1 MGGADGHAS
10 ICSIVKRIESQ
21 EEARENAI
29 TLLNVLL
36 LQAPTRKKKAQLVS
50 QFENVGIYDA
60 LARQLDADYDKVMI
74 SDNKSEDEE
83 SPFQVQ
89 ATFFQE
95 ATEHVIHG
103 SAYEVEVY
111 KKRLSEVS
119 PGFRFV
125 AFAFILTLTAL
136 HDDMLT

>member
-1 MGGADGHAS
+1 MS
-10 ICSIVKRIESQ
+10 IGQRIESPD
-21 EEARENAI
+21 EEAKKMPSHS
-29 TLLNVLL
+29 NVLL

-125 AFAFILTLTAL
+125 ATL
-136 HDDMLT
+136 HSS